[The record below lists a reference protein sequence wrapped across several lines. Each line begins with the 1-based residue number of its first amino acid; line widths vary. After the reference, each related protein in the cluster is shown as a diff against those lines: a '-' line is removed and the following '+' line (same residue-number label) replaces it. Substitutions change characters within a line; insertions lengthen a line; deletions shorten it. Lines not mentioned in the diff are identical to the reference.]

1 MNILQRIPIE
11 RREKRAMKP
20 YQNPICLFVAIPA
33 EDLIRTSTGL
43 TNAGVGN
50 ANSLQGYSF
59 NDFLNQ
65 KS

>member
-1 MNILQRIPIE
+1 
-11 RREKRAMKP
+11 MKP
-20 YQNPICLFVAIPA
+20 YQNPICLFVAFPA
-33 EDLIRTSTGL
+33 EDLIRTSGL

>member
-1 MNILQRIPIE
+1 
-11 RREKRAMKP
+11 MKP

-50 ANSLQGYSF
+50 ANSLQGVSVSVTSGKIQPSPYVTCSGF
-59 NDFLNQ
+59 TAPA
-65 KS
+65 

>member
-1 MNILQRIPIE
+1 
-11 RREKRAMKP
+11 MKP

-50 ANSLQGYSF
+50 ANSLQRYSF